1 MEIKEII
8 SYYVDSE
15 NEILEV
21 SFRLADDEE
30 DYVRTDEIDLS
41 ETVDF
46 AYALDTTKNE
56 FNLIEEEEE
65 EVFDYE
71 EVEFEDEQIILFL
84 NEYYTVY
91 PNRLPKS
98 EIF

>member
-15 NEILEV
+15 NEILEI